1 MFGIN
6 FLRKPAPQPRYR
18 DGQFAPS
25 EKRLSIEA
33 KRRKVK
39 AELIDFV
46 AQEKL
51 ERVRRELIDL
61 QLFGAVED
69 ALNEARDEVEAVKS

>member
-1 MFGIN
+1 
-6 FLRKPAPQPRYR
+6 
-18 DGQFAPS
+18 
-25 EKRLSIEA
+25 
-33 KRRKVK
+33 VK